1 MSEQQNLP
9 VPVPEFRSGRREL
22 LSALF
27 SYGLGILYIEGVIK
41 DEPLFLGLFTAA
53 FAAAVLFHFRES
65 AKGKK
70 EHWIWLGCLLLCLG
84 CSLWGRNRVWGEYT
98 FLFLHGYAIYWVL
111 AVSGK
116 LTAGESGAFLPLDA
130 LNGAILLPF
139 SNFFT
144 FFRTR
149 VLAWGVRRL
158 RERKSA
164 DLTRVLAILL
174 AVAVAA
180 ALFYTAGTLLAAAD
194 ANFADLLSRL
204 LPDLRRLSLDGLAFT
219 LIFSLPVGAYLF
231 GLIAGAERLPV
242 GQLEKRRGSILQSLA
257 RLRHV
262 PNGVWIALTSAF
274 AALYLLFFAV
284 QGSYF
289 FGAFV
294 RLLPEELTVA
304 EYARQGF
311 FELCRIMVLNF
322 SLLWLIG
329 CSSVRPLREHRCSRI
344 VCTVLLAESFLFA
357 VTALSK
363 LILYIDCFGFTP
375 LRLQSFWLVTVLMA
389 GVLLQTVSLWTGKR
403 TARAW
408 IFFAGISLALLHL
421 Y

>member
-9 VPVPEFRSGRREL
+9 VSVPEFRSGRREL

-70 EHWIWLGCLLLCLG
+70 EHWVWLGCLLLCLG
-84 CSLWGRNRVWGEYT
+84 CSLWGGNRVWGEYT

-116 LTAGESGAFLPLDA
+116 LTAGESSAFLPLDA

-139 SNFFT
+139 ANFFT

-149 VLAWGVRRL
+149 VLVWGVRRL

-164 DLTRVLAILL
+164 DLTRALAILM

-180 ALFYTAGTLLAAAD
+180 VLFHTAGTLLAAAD
-194 ANFADLLSRL
+194 KNFGELLSGL
-204 LPDLRRLSLDGLAFT
+204 RLSILPEWDEPIIS
-219 LIFSLPVGAYLF
+219 LILSIPVGAYLF
-231 GLIAGAERLPV
+231 GLIAGADRLPA

-274 AALYLLFFAV
+274 AALYLLFFGFQAR
-284 QGSYF
+284 YA
-289 FGAFV
+289 FGAFT
-294 RLLPEELTVA
+294 RTLPQDFTVA

-311 FELCRIMVLNF
+311 FELCRVMVLNF
-322 SLLWLIG
+322 SLLWLILA
-329 CSSVRPLREHRCSRI
+329 STVRPVREDRPLLCL
-344 VCTVLLAESFLFA
+344 CTALLAESLLFA
-357 VTALSK
+357 VNALSK
-363 LILYIDCFGFTP
+363 LLLYIDCFGFTP
-375 LRLQSFWLVTVLMA
+375 LRLQSFWLVCVLLMA
-389 GVLLQTVSLWTGKR
+389 CILQIISLWTGRK
-403 TARAW
+403 TAKLW
-408 IFFAGISLALLHL
+408 ILFSGIFLSLLHL

>member
-9 VPVPEFRSGRREL
+9 VSVPEFRSNRREL

-41 DEPLFLGLFTAA
+41 DEPMFLGLFTAA

-65 AKGKK
+65 VKGKK

-84 CSLWGRNRVWGEYT
+84 CSLWDGNRVWGEYT

-111 AVSGK
+111 TLSGK
-116 LTAGESGAFLPLDA
+116 LTAGESSAFLPLDA

-139 SNFFT
+139 ANFFT

-164 DLTRVLAILL
+164 DLTRALAILL

-180 ALFYTAGTLLAAAD
+180 VLFHTAGTLLAAAD
-194 ANFADLLSRL
+194 ENFGELLSGL
-204 LPDLRRLSLDGLAFT
+204 RLSILPEWDEPIIS
-219 LIFSLPVGAYLF
+219 LILSIPVGAYLF
-231 GLIAGAERLPV
+231 GLIAGADRLPDE
-242 GQLEKRRGSILQSLA
+242 QLEKRRGSILQSLA

-262 PNGVWIALTSAF
+262 PNGIWIALTSAF

-294 RLLPEELTVA
+294 RKLPEALTVA

-311 FELCRIMVLNF
+311 FELCRVMALNF
-322 SLLWLIG
+322 ALLWLVF
-329 CSSVRPLREHRCSRI
+329 CSSVRPVRQHRSSRL

-357 VTALSK
+357 VTAVSK
-363 LILYIDCFGFTP
+363 LLLYIDCFGFTP
-375 LRLQSFWLVTVLMA
+375 LRLQSFWLVVVLMA
-389 GVLLQTVSLWTGKR
+389 GILLQTVSLWTGKR

-408 IFFAGISLALLHL
+408 IFFTGITLALLHL

>member
-9 VPVPEFRSGRREL
+9 VSVPEFRSGRREL

-149 VLAWGVRRL
+149 VLVWGVRRL

-164 DLTRVLAILL
+164 DITRALAILL

-180 ALFYTAGTLLAAAD
+180 VLFHTAGTLLAAAD
-194 ANFADLLSRL
+194 ENFGELLSGL
-204 LPDLRRLSLDGLAFT
+204 RLSILPEWDEPIIS
-219 LIFSLPVGAYLF
+219 LILSIPVGAYLF
-231 GLIAGAERLPV
+231 GLIAGAERLPAER
-242 GQLEKRRGSILQSLA
+242 LEMRRSSILQMLA

-294 RLLPEELTVA
+294 RLLPKELTVA

-311 FELCRIMVLNF
+311 FELCRITVLNF

-329 CSSVRPLREHRCSRI
+329 CTSVRPLREHRCSKI
-344 VCTVLLAESFLFA
+344 LCTVLLAESFLFA

-363 LILYIDCFGFTP
+363 LVLYIDCFGFTP

-403 TARAW
+403 TVKAW
-408 IFFAGISLALLHL
+408 IFFTGISLALLHL

>member
-9 VPVPEFRSGRREL
+9 VSVPEFRSGRREL

-84 CSLWGRNRVWGEYT
+84 CSLWGGNRVWGEYT

-111 AVSGK
+111 ALSGK

-139 SNFFT
+139 ANFFT

-149 VLAWGVRRL
+149 VLVWGVRRL
-158 RERKSA
+158 RERKAA

-180 ALFYTAGTLLAAAD
+180 VLFHPAGTLLAAAD
-194 ANFADLLSRL
+194 ENFGELLSGL
-204 LPDLRRLSLDGLAFT
+204 RLSILPEWDEPIIS
-219 LIFSLPVGAYLF
+219 LILSIPVGAYLF
-231 GLIAGAERLPV
+231 GLIAGADRLPAERL
-242 GQLEKRRGSILQSLA
+242 EMRRSSILQMLA

-311 FELCRIMVLNF
+311 FELCRITVLNF

-329 CSSVRPLREHRCSRI
+329 CSSVRPLREHRCSRF

-363 LILYIDCFGFTP
+363 LVLYIDCFGFTP

-403 TARAW
+403 TVKAW
-408 IFFAGISLALLHL
+408 IFFTGISLALLHL